1 MTKIK
6 QTSNLRNIWQEE
18 NPHKTLFTFHN
29 KNQQIHS
36 RIDKSYIKNNQKI
49 KNVSIVLNGLS
60 DHDAIQLIIRILKTN
75 VPGIGYW
82 KLKTSILKQI
92 TFQKLFKNFW
102 KDWQKEKNKYLS
114 LNQWWEL
121 GKLYF
126 KMIAIQFST
135 EKNQKINKNLQKLAN
150 NILAEKNEKE
160 PNIMNIEN

>member
-36 RIDKSYIKNNQKI
+36 RIDKSYIKNNQKV

-60 DHDAIQLIIRILKTN
+60 DHDAIQLIIKIKKTN
-75 VPGIGYW
+75 VSGIGYW
-82 KLKTSILKQI
+82 KLNTSILKQT

-135 EKNQKINKNLQKLAN
+135 EKNQKNK
-150 NILAEKNEKE
+150 
-160 PNIMNIEN
+160 

>member
-6 QTSNLRNIWQEE
+6 HTSNLRNIWQEE

-36 RIDKSYIKNNQKI
+36 RIDRSYIKNNQKI
-49 KNVSIVLNGLS
+49 KNVSIILNGLS
-60 DHDAIQLIIRILKTN
+60 DHDAIQLILKIKKTN

-82 KLKTSILKQI
+82 KLNTSILKQT

-126 KMIAIQFST
+126 KMIAIQFSK
-135 EKNQKINKNLQKLAN
+135 EKNQKNK
-150 NILAEKNEKE
+150 
-160 PNIMNIEN
+160 